1 MGPALTAPHG
11 SGALGPD
18 GHRGVLVAVD
28 GGGSK
33 TDAVALTRDGT
44 LLGYARGGRSSP
56 QLIGLEAAVAV
67 IDDLVTR
74 VAAGAPVDAAH
85 LYLSGLDLPVEISAL
100 ERAVAD
106 RPWARRGLHADND
119 LFALLRAG
127 TGEPDAAAVVCG
139 TGINALAV
147 RADGKVARF
156 AALGAI
162 SGDWGGGG
170 SLGQCALWY
179 AARAVDGRGAPTAL
193 AEAVPHALGVASIP
207 QLIED
212 LHLGFLEEHV
222 LASLAPLVLRLA
234 REGDDIAVSLVDRL
248 AREVATM
255 AVAALR
261 RLGLDDREVPVV
273 LGGGVLTSG
282 DRRLLDQTRAL
293 IGVEAPRAVPV
304 VIDAAPIVGASR
316 LVLEAAG
323 ATPEAVRAGTRAVTE
338 ALVARR

>member
-1 MGPALTAPHG
+1 MAADTPGD
-11 SGALGPD
+11 D
-18 GHRGVLVAVD
+18 GRPGVLVAVD

-33 TDAVALTRDGT
+33 TDAVALGRDGR
-44 LLGYARGGRSSP
+44 LLGYARGPRSSP
-56 QLIGLEAAVAV
+56 QLIGLAPAVEV

-74 VAAGAPVDAAH
+74 VAADAPVDATH
-85 LYLSGLDLPVEISAL
+85 LYLSGLDLPVEIRAL
-100 ERAVAD
+100 EHAVAD
-106 RPWARRGLHADND
+106 RPWARSGLHADND

-147 RADGKVARF
+147 RADGEVARF

-170 SLGQCALWY
+170 SLGSSALWF
-179 AARAVDGRGAPTAL
+179 AARAVDGRGEPTAL
-193 AEAVPHALGVASIP
+193 VEAVPRALGVASIP

-212 LHLGFLEEHV
+212 LHLGFLEDYV

-234 REGDDIAVSLVDRL
+234 REGDDVAGSIVDRL

-261 RLGLDDREVPVV
+261 RLGLDQREVPVV

-282 DRRLLDQTRAL
+282 DVRLLGQVRTLLAA
-293 IGVEAPRAVPV
+293 EAPHAVPV

-323 ATPEAVRAGTRAVTE
+323 AAPEAVLAGTRAVTR
-338 ALVARR
+338 ALIERR